1 VIFKDFIKN
10 IIYFLIQLIEK
21 YEFRNFNPNEDDI
34 MKKFVNTIFLEN
46 DLYVET
52 DYGVVPVTE
61 INITQPFQRYKL
73 QLENGVWLEGADTHI
88 VFCKDYE
95 PKMMIDLTTN
105 DFVITKYGLS
115 RVKFIKK
122 EYGKVSMFDL
132 SIDTPEMSYY
142 TNDILSHNTVS
153 AAIVILHFVLFN
165 DDKGCMIVANK
176 GKTVKE
182 IIRKIKDIYKLVPF
196 FLKKGVTNWNETQI
210 AFENNSRIQTENRT
224 KDPSI
229 GFTIDLLYLD
239 EFAHIP
245 ENYARDYYG
254 AIVPVVSSISNS
266 RIIITSTPMGYNM
279 FWELITAAELPD
291 DDPNKNPYKAMRVY
305 WNQVPGREDT
315 TIKILENKLKKYGLV
330 KAYVLKTIREN
341 YGITLY
347 KKHVGDDIIDCVKY
361 DVQDEKTY
369 IDNIRKIRINGIP
382 LPELS
387 VVTNWQEEETKLL
400 LSADK
405 FDQEYGLH
413 FVTGDKILFN
423 KETIDLLRSNQIPF
437 DYIDIPQFKKLSM
450 PYDSLKF
457 VRDINLFNLN
467 RVKDYYIMISIDL
480 SEGLAKDYSVIN
492 IFKVVLRDKKE
503 IEKLQLDN
511 LYDLFKIEQIGL
523 FRNNLYS
530 IREVA
535 HILYMIAF
543 ELFDP
548 EKVKVVLEYNT
559 YGAEFL
565 AHLPNVFDGNNQY
578 SNAIF
583 LRFKHAK
590 EDIIGKIGLRLSKDK
605 HLIIDKDFQQ
615 AIRNK
620 KMILHSDIN
629 INEITTFSK
638 HETTSGAIS
647 YKAESGNDDVV
658 MSTITLSTCF
668 DNIGYKN
675 LLNMM
680 VNNDLKGDA
689 LRYVENI
696 TSISNGGGGV
706 AGAYSKVYRRRP
718 DYYSN
723 RYPGR

>member
-1 VIFKDFIKN
+1 MFKKFIKN